1 MTERIKIAVFGVGR
15 WGVHLLRNFLQHPQA
30 QVIAVVDP
38 DSDCLAL
45 AAQQFKL
52 DSRIF
57 LTTQWQDALELNGLQ
72 AVAIATPAATHY
84 SLITAALKQKLHVLA
99 EKPLTLSAID
109 AIQLCQ
115 LADEQQRQLVIDH
128 TYLFHPAVLK
138 GREVLRS
145 GALGALRYGYATRT
159 HLSPVRSDVDA
170 LWDLAIHDIAILN
183 YWLSETPCTI
193 AANGQVWLQPDSI
206 DSFPSGLADT
216 VWATLTYPSGFRAT
230 IHVSWLN
237 ADKQRRSCI
246 VGEKGSLIFDELSSE
261 PLVVQSGE
269 FERHSNGFKPVN
281 QSRSVLDVLS
291 NEPLQTV
298 CSHFLNCVQQNQPSE
313 ISSGWLGAG
322 LVQVLVALS
331 ESMQQNGRPIVL
343 GKQIS

>member
-1 MTERIKIAVFGVGR
+1 MSRIKIAVFGVGR

-38 DSDCLAL
+38 NPDCLASV
-45 AAQQFKL
+45 AQQFEL

-99 EKPLTLSAID
+99 EKPLTLD
-109 AIQLCQ
+109 ANEAFQLCR
-115 LADEQQRQLVIDH
+115 LANEQQRQLVVDH
-128 TYLFHPAVLK
+128 TYLFHPAVSK

-145 GALGALRYGYATRT
+145 GALGALRYGYASRT
-159 HLSPVRSDVDA
+159 HLSPIRQDVDA

-183 YWLSETPCTI
+183 DWLSQTPCTI

-206 DSFPSGLADT
+206 DAFPNGLADT

-230 IHVSWLN
+230 LHFSWLN
-237 ADKQRRSCI
+237 SDKQRRSCI
-246 VGEKGSLIFDELSSE
+246 VGEKGTLIFNELALE
-261 PLVVQSGE
+261 PLVMQSGE
-269 FERHSNGFKPVN
+269 FERDGKRFKPTN
-281 QSRSVLDVLS
+281 QGRAVLNFPND
-291 NEPLQTV
+291 EPLQHL
-298 CSHFLNCVQQNQPSE
+298 CSHFLNCVQQNQPSN
-313 ISSGWLGAG
+313 ISPGWLGAE
-322 LVQVLVALS
+322 LVQILVALS
-331 ESMQQNGRPIVL
+331 ESMQQNGRPITL
-343 GKQIS
+343 KKQTI